1 MKTLILVVSLTL
13 ATLTGCVQPPV
24 RPELSGSIVNDLLQR
39 KAPDSGGRVYIT
51 MGTYRT
57 PLITVDR
64 GWDSG
69 DLFINNM
76 RIETVNNTKEYIVID
91 LQPGQ
96 YIFTWLPL
104 AGYERSKTSAS
115 PVVITVQDGQSQF
128 LALDAT
134 EGTNLLSAFGAI
146 GAMAGVNRVT
156 DVRKEITGSLLDGR
170 RPVAYF
176 DLRKQKL

>member
-1 MKTLILVVSLTL
+1 MKTLIAVVSLTL

-24 RPELSGSIVNDLLQR
+24 RPELTGSIVNDFMQR
-39 KAPDSGGRVYIT
+39 KAPDSGGRVYVT

-76 RIETVNNTKEYIVID
+76 RVETVNNTKEYIVID

-96 YIFTWLPL
+96 YVFTWLPL
-104 AGYERSKTSAS
+104 AGYERSKTGAN
-115 PVVITVQDGQSQF
+115 PLIVTVQDGQTQF
-128 LALDAT
+128 LALDAI
-134 EGTNLLSAFGAI
+134 EGTNWLSAFGAI
-146 GAMAGVNRVT
+146 GAAAGVNRVT
-156 DVRKEITGSLLDGR
+156 DVRKEITSSVLEGR
-170 RPVAYF
+170 RPVSYF
-176 DLRKQKL
+176 DLRNQKL

>member
-1 MKTLILVVSLTL
+1 MRKLIVSVSLTL
-13 ATLTGCVQPPV
+13 VMLVGCTQPPV
-24 RPELSGSIVNDLLQR
+24 RPELSGSIVGDLLQK
-39 KAPDSGGRVYIT
+39 KAPDAGGRLYVT

-76 RIETVNNTKEYIVID
+76 RVETVNNTKEYIVID

-96 YIFTWLPL
+96 YVLTWLPL
-104 AGYERSKTSAS
+104 AGFERSKTSAN
-115 PVVITVQDGQSQF
+115 PVVVAIQDGQAQF

-134 EGTNLLSAFGAI
+134 EGMNLLSAFGPI
-146 GAMAGVNRVT
+146 GAAAGVNRVT
-156 DVRKEITGSLLDGR
+156 DVRKEITGSMLEGR